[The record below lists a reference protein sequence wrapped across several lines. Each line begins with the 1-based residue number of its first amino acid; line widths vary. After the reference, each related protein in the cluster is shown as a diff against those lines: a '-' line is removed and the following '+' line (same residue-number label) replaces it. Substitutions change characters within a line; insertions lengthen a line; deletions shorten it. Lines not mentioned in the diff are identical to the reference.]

1 MIDDILL
8 VVLGEYKSRNV
19 DDLKD
24 DWTLWK
30 TILCLCLLLSP
41 FIVGLGV
48 AWLDLL
54 GLVDQETSTG
64 FFQRAWSG
72 IVSFVNNIF

>member
-24 DWTLWK
+24 DWALWK

-41 FIVGLGV
+41 
-48 AWLDLL
+48 
-54 GLVDQETSTG
+54 S
-64 FFQRAWSG
+64 R
-72 IVSFVNNIF
+72 